1 MAVRTGFDASLDDVE
16 MDLLCTYAG
25 VPAPFPLRVR
35 SVGATGTERRQ
46 LFAAARDRLAARG
59 LADHRGPLGV
69 AETLVYLLRSCRT
82 TVDLVL
88 AIRSERLGAVLLRHH
103 HTAVLAVAEL
113 SSPGRPVGMV
123 GLSPDEGVA
132 ELLRLIPDLNAAMTT
147 PFTVPRRALTEVYRV
162 LLSRSG
168 PMRTHEL
175 DELLATHG
183 IDERLAHRLV
193 TQLQPAL
200 GSGQA
205 GLARRG
211 GYAGDWRRT
220 GEELCWLDTENGRF
234 RMARTGDWTSVNPLF
249 TNELYSSIRRLAASA
264 EE

>member
-1 MAVRTGFDASLDDVE
+1 MAVRTGFDASLDDIE

-35 SVGATGTERRQ
+35 SVGATDTERRQ
-46 LFAAARDRLAARG
+46 LFGAARDRLAARG

-69 AETLVYLLRSCRT
+69 AETLVHLLRSCGT

-113 SSPGRPVGMV
+113 SSPGRPVGVV
-123 GLSPDEGVA
+123 GLPPDDGVA
-132 ELLRLIPDLNAAMTT
+132 ELLRLIPDLNAAMST

-162 LLSRSG
+162 LLTRSG

-175 DELLATHG
+175 DHLLATHG
-183 IDERLAHRLV
+183 IDERLAHRLGA
-193 TQLQPAL
+193 QLQPGL

-211 GYAGDWRRT
+211 GDAGDWRRPRE
-220 GEELCWLDTENGRF
+220 GACWPGNENGRF
-234 RMARTGDWTSVNPLF
+234 PLAPSRGGA
-249 TNELYSSIRRLAASA
+249 NVKPL
-264 EE
+264 